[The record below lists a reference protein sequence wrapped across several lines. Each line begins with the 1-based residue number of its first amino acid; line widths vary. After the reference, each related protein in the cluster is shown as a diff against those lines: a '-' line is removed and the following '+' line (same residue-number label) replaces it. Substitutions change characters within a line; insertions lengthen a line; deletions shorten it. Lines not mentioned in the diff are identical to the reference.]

1 MEQNGNQH
9 TILNLSDI
17 NLTETSE
24 NNYKWQKLREI
35 TEKSGSYPERTNLRH
50 RILNA

>member
-35 TEKSGSYPERTNLRH
+35 TENRAAV
-50 RILNA
+50 ILKEQTWDTEF